1 MKKSAIIIGFV
12 IILALLV
19 FGVLEKTLSGTVG
32 NLGVIIMYA
41 VIAVILAVMYVRTSR
56 QAKEE
61 ERFAALINLL
71 VDSGKSDLLKEAATN
86 KSLRRRLYK
95 EYNIK

>member
-32 NLGVIIMYA
+32 SLGVIIMYA
-41 VIAVILAVMYVRTSR
+41 VIAVILVVMYVRASR

-61 ERFAALINLL
+61 EERLR
-71 VDSGKSDLLKEAATN
+71 KEQPE
-86 KSLRRRLYK
+86 LFEDER
-95 EYNIK
+95 ED

>member
-1 MKKSAIIIGFV
+1 MKRSAIIIGAV

-19 FGVLEKTLSGTVG
+19 FGIMEKTLSSSVG

-41 VIAVILAVMYVRTSR
+41 ILAVVLAVLYKRASR

-61 ERFAALINLL
+61 EERMR
-71 VDSGKSDLLKEAATN
+71 KEHPE
-86 KSLRRRLYK
+86 LF
-95 EYNIK
+95 EDEIGD